1 MKNKKLIITLIILLS
16 FIAIALIIFFIG
28 LIKNDFKLP
37 YFKSNYNVS
46 NKLVID
52 KNYNQLFDKINLDLD
67 EADVYI
73 KKSQTKDTRVAIYG
87 NKENIT
93 ISNDNNTLEIKLKKE
108 KCIGFC
114 FNKKIS
120 KVNIYLPTDYDKEIN
135 INNNYG
141 NIKIEEFNK
150 AIMNITEDCG
160 DVEIQSAN
168 IANIKNKYG
177 DININKVNISKIE
190 EDCGDVFINTVNSV
204 TVKNSYGEIEI
215 TNINKYLNIKNDCG
229 DIELGNVNLT
239 KNSYIKNDYG
249 DIEIDY
255 TNKIFIDATTDLGDV
270 EVKDNF
276 NKSDI
281 TLKIKNDCGDIN
293 VNK

>member
-1 MKNKKLIITLIILLS
+1 MKNKKLIITFIILLS
-16 FIAIALIIFFIG
+16 LIAIALIIFFIG
-28 LIKNDFKLP
+28 LVKNDFKLP

-46 NKLVID
+46 NNLVID
-52 KNYNQLFDKINLDLD
+52 KNYNQLFNKINLNLD
-67 EADVYI
+67 EADIYI
-73 KKSQTKDTRVAIYG
+73 KKSETNDTRVAIYG
-87 NKENIT
+87 NKENFT
-93 ISNDNNTLEIKLKKE
+93 INDDNNTLEIKSKKE
-108 KCIGFC
+108 NCIGFC

-120 KVNIYLPTDYDKEIN
+120 KVDIYLPADYDKEIN

-150 AIMNITEDCG
+150 AIMNIDEDCG
-160 DVEIQSAN
+160 DVEIQSGN
-168 IANIKNKYG
+168 IVNVKNQYG
-177 DININKVNISKIE
+177 DININKVNKSKIE
-190 EDCGDVFINTVNSV
+190 EDCGDVSINKVNSV
-204 TVKNSYGEIEI
+204 TVKNSYGDTKI

-255 TNKIFIDATTDLGDV
+255 TNKIFIDATTDLGDI